1 MNNSERITFAEQR
14 RKELLFLIKCWSKN
28 SEMPRKPEGSELWS
42 EVLQVSVTP
51 EIKNEISKIA
61 AESGESQSS
70 TIRRLL
76 MEALGKDLNCN

>member
-1 MNNSERITFAEQR
+1 
-14 RKELLFLIKCWSKN
+14 
-28 SEMPRKPEGSELWS
+28 MPRKPEGSELWS

-76 MEALGKDLNCN
+76 MEALGKDFNCN

>member
-1 MNNSERITFAEQR
+1 
-14 RKELLFLIKCWSKN
+14 
-28 SEMPRKPEGSELWS
+28 MPRKPEGSELWS

-70 TIRRLL
+70 TIRSLL
-76 MEALGKDLNCN
+76 MEALGKDF

>member
-1 MNNSERITFAEQR
+1 MNNTERITFAEQR
-14 RKELLFLIKCWSKN
+14 RKELLLLIKCWSKN

-51 EIKNEISKIA
+51 EIKDEISKIA
-61 AESGESQSS
+61 VESGESQSS

-76 MEALGKDLNCN
+76 MEALGKDF

>member
-14 RKELLFLIKCWSKN
+14 RKELLLLIKCWSKN
-28 SEMPRKPEGSELWS
+28 KEMPRKPEGSELWS

-51 EIKNEISKIA
+51 KIKDEISKIA
-61 AESGESQSS
+61 VESGESQSS

-76 MEALGKDLNCN
+76 MEALGKDF

>member
-28 SEMPRKPEGSELWS
+28 NEMPRKPEGSELWS

-70 TIRRLL
+70 TIRSLL
-76 MEALGKDLNCN
+76 MEALGKDF